1 MQRRMVSSG
10 SPPYV
15 LLRAM
20 RARHGLRRA
29 FVPPIV
35 LTVIAVLSGT
45 VLGSS
50 FLSSVASFT
59 SNESYALLP
68 VGGCMISPPSGWSAL
83 APNPARSDGPMA
95 YDAADGYVLEFGGS
109 AGFTTLLG
117 DTWSYLGG
125 CWTEREAADTGSTCY
140 TNPPTDTTT
149 GPCPLPRAGANM
161 VWDGHPAD
169 CTTLFPSDTQGCVVL
184 FGGCTSIGSQGGGF
198 FVGGGFACAAGTFAA
213 DTWEYYG
220 GSWAQVTTQGTA
232 PPGRIDFGMAYD
244 ALDTKVVIVAGSTA
258 QSCGASKCTIT
269 VTSDSWKF
277 NGGGTNPTWT
287 QICAAGACGSP
298 AISSRWGPALTYD
311 ASDQELVLYGGSS
324 VTASLGDS
332 YTFTVAGGWSQVC
345 SSCAPGLRAFAAF
358 AWDPTY
364 TVAALVGGY
373 NSGTSTYDS
382 STYTFV
388 TGTFTAG
395 CNPCSFIGRSQADL
409 AYDAASTDGYLLMY
423 SGGDATVSVL
433 GDQWLYK

>member
-1 MQRRMVSSG
+1 MTDSST
-10 SPPYV
+10 SPIVRPRG
-15 LLRAM
+15 LRA
-20 RARHGLRRA
+20 RLGYRRA
-29 FVPPIV
+29 LVPPMV
-35 LTVIAVLSGT
+35 LTAIAVLSGT

-50 FLSSVASFT
+50 FLSSVASFS
-59 SNESYALLP
+59 SNENYALLP

-95 YDAADGYVLEFGGS
+95 YDPADGYVLLFGGS

-125 CWTEREAADTGSTCY
+125 CWTEQEAADTGSICY
-140 TNPPTDTTT
+140 TNPPSDTNT
-149 GPCPLPRAGANM
+149 GPCPSPRAGANL
-161 VWDGHPAD
+161 VWDGHAGD
-169 CTTLFPSDTQGCVVL
+169 CQTLFPTDTQGCIVL

-244 ALDTKVVIVAGSTA
+244 ALDAKVVLVAGSTA
-258 QSCGASKCTIT
+258 QTCGRNSCTIT
-269 VTSDSWKF
+269 TTSDSWMF
-277 NGGGTNPTWT
+277 NGGGVNPTWT
-287 QICAAGACGSP
+287 QICASGACGTP
-298 AISSRWGPALTYD
+298 AISNRWGPSLTYD

-332 YTFTVAGGWSQVC
+332 YTFTVAAGWAQQC
-345 SSCAPGLRAFAAF
+345 ATCAPGLRAFAAF

-364 TVAALVGGY
+364 TATILVGGY
-373 NSGTSTYDS
+373 DSVTSAYDS

-388 TGTFTAG
+388 TGAFTAG

-409 AYDAASTDGYLLMY
+409 AYDARSTDGYLLMY
-423 SGGDATVSVL
+423 SGGDTSTSVL